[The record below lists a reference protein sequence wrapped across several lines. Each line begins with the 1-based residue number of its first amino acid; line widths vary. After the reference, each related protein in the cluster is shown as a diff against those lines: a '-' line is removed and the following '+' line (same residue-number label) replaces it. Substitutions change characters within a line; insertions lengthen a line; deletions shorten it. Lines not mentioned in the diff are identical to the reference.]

1 MDTPSPERREPA
13 KSPDPIQGNNA
24 SSTITPRRAKLVL
37 GKLGLL
43 GLLRK
48 LKSRP
53 DREIRILSLGLDNAG
68 KTTILKQLA
77 SEDIAHVSPTQG
89 FNVKSVVTQGFKLNV
104 WDIGGQRKIRPYWR
118 NYYDNT
124 DVLIYVI
131 DSSDDARFEET
142 GEELFELLKDEKLK
156 GVPLLVLANKQD
168 LVNAASAD
176 GLSEGLGLTSIR
188 DRKWQIQP
196 CSALSGEGLQGT
208 CYLTNRTKL
217 DLIGLDWIKEPV
229 LLDSPLNRSCN
240 GVHSTWPSLTK
251 SNQLTITLMPTP
263 PPPAKVLKEKEEEPG
278 KK

>member
-1 MDTPSPERREPA
+1 
-13 KSPDPIQGNNA
+13 
-24 SSTITPRRAKLVL
+24 
-37 GKLGLL
+37 LL

-48 LKSRP
+48 LKARP

-196 CSALSGEGLQGT
+196 CSALSGEGLQVNCCST
-208 CYLTNRTKL
+208 VFFSC
-217 DLIGLDWIKEPV
+217 
-229 LLDSPLNRSCN
+229 LLNYAS
-240 GVHSTWPSLTK
+240 V
-251 SNQLTITLMPTP
+251 
-263 PPPAKVLKEKEEEPG
+263 
-278 KK
+278 

>member
-1 MDTPSPERREPA
+1 ML
-13 KSPDPIQGNNA
+13 
-24 SSTITPRRAKLVL
+24 LVTL
-37 GKLGLL
+37 HYKGLL

-48 LKSRP
+48 LKARP

-89 FNVKSVVTQGFKLNV
+89 FNVKSVVSQGFKLNV

-196 CSALSGEGLQGT
+196 CSALSGEGLQNGMEW
-208 CYLTNRTKL
+208 
-217 DLIGLDWIKEPV
+217 LIQAV
-229 LLDSPLNRSCN
+229 NSDS
-240 GVHSTWPSLTK
+240 K
-251 SNQLTITLMPTP
+251 
-263 PPPAKVLKEKEEEPG
+263 G
-278 KK
+278 K

>member
-1 MDTPSPERREPA
+1 M
-13 KSPDPIQGNNA
+13 
-24 SSTITPRRAKLVL
+24 
-37 GKLGLL
+37 GLL

-48 LKSRP
+48 LKARP

-77 SEDIAHVSPTQG
+77 SEDIAHG
-89 FNVKSVVTQGFKLNV
+89 FNVKSVVSQGFKLNV

-196 CSALSGEGLQGT
+196 CSALSGEGLQNGMEW
-208 CYLTNRTKL
+208 
-217 DLIGLDWIKEPV
+217 LIQAV
-229 LLDSPLNRSCN
+229 NSDS
-240 GVHSTWPSLTK
+240 K
-251 SNQLTITLMPTP
+251 
-263 PPPAKVLKEKEEEPG
+263 G
-278 KK
+278 K

>member
-1 MDTPSPERREPA
+1 MEREIKGLKVEMEKLRNLPRYSSKENESERTYA
-13 KSPDPIQGNNA
+13 NEA
-24 SSTITPRRAKLVL
+24 SSAVSTEEKENTDAANIIEEALPSRLFRNRM
-37 GKLGLL
+37 GLL

-48 LKSRP
+48 LKARP

-89 FNVKSVVTQGFKLNV
+89 FNVKSVVSQGFKLNV

-196 CSALSGEGLQGT
+196 CSALSGEGLQNGMEW
-208 CYLTNRTKL
+208 LMQAVNS
-217 DLIGLDWIKEPV
+217 
-229 LLDSPLNRSCN
+229 DS
-240 GVHSTWPSLTK
+240 K
-251 SNQLTITLMPTP
+251 
-263 PPPAKVLKEKEEEPG
+263 G
-278 KK
+278 K